1 MPRLPALVLMVV
13 VVAAG
18 QSGCC
23 LAARQLLRG
32 GSVGSVGSVGS
43 AWSPWSDAP
52 PAGDIVEQEESMRGR
67 QWEDG
72 AAARYGAFDPADCV
86 LHSREDLAAASSIG
100 NRLMY
105 RRNFRASRDCFHTA
119 LQSWWAGIQ
128 QRPEAYLGK
137 KGPSS
142 REINHAV
149 QQLHLGKPGSVASSL
164 SSSSAAPTTTPSAP
178 GAEESRGEGDDR
190 PQVPPQLVYM
200 HKLKEQNARS
210 ARSKDERDSGKS
222 TPPPSAAGNAGVVA
236 PRAVRERTTKH
247 MAQQEQEKQKVAA
260 VRSAKLPELKAK
272 RKGGPSPFDG
282 YQGLDPEET
291 LKGIESLSPAE
302 QIKRL
307 QAAAVNPAL
316 KHSSRTFS
324 MGPYGRR

>member
-1 MPRLPALVLMVV
+1 MSVIRARDAGNVERGMQVLEAV
-13 VVAAG
+13 
-18 QSGCC
+18 
-23 LAARQLLRG
+23 LDRDAR
-32 GSVGSVGSVGS
+32 
-43 AWSPWSDAP
+43 
-52 PAGDIVEQEESMRGR
+52 
-67 QWEDG
+67 
-72 AAARYGAFDPADCV
+72 C
-86 LHSREDLAAASSIG
+86 DLALNA
-100 NRLMY
+100 Y
-105 RRNFRASRDCFHTA
+105 A
-119 LQSWWAGIQ
+119 LLLS
-128 QRPEAYLGK
+128 E
-137 KGPSS
+137 
-142 REINHAV
+142 
-149 QQLHLGKPGSVASSL
+149 QL
-164 SSSSAAPTTTPSAP
+164 
-178 GAEESRGEGDDR
+178 EGEHHR